1 MTFKVKNR
9 VHRRIPEA
17 ERETADAV
25 RKNREDLVRRIRHYH
40 YDRKPGQTRMPYIWE
55 TVYRFR
61 GETSV
66 ADIRA
71 ILSHRVDGDVFGE
84 PKPETEE

>member
-1 MTFKVKNR
+1 MISTERRTGRRQAESERTDPR
-9 VHRRIPEA
+9 VVS
-17 ERETADAV
+17 DL
-25 RKNREDLVRRIRHYH
+25 REDLVRRIRHYH
-40 YDRKPGQTRMPYIWE
+40 YDRKPGQIRMPYIWE

-71 ILSHRVDGDVFGE
+71 ILSHRTDGDVFGE